1 MSFLWLNSFW
11 GFFCAQIPP
20 VVSRGSLATIPS
32 GMTREDDSGR
42 SHNTKR
48 GAFHEIFNL
57 PETERPL
64 PGAPKRG
71 IVNSVSAVGLLFE
84 IIASVLCL
92 HSVREWMEVLFDQSG
107 PENAHWLHPQ
117 RSALCYWKVRRLL
130 MNHQTC
136 CVVSLVN
143 LTNHVPSVI
152 QKLKSKPQ

>member
-1 MSFLWLNSFW
+1 M
-11 GFFCAQIPP
+11 
-20 VVSRGSLATIPS
+20 VSRGSLATIPS

-64 PGAPKRG
+64 PGALKRG
-71 IVNSVSAVGLLFE
+71 IFNSVSAVGLLFE

-107 PENAHWLHPQ
+107 PENAH
-117 RSALCYWKVRRLL
+117 
-130 MNHQTC
+130 
-136 CVVSLVN
+136 
-143 LTNHVPSVI
+143 
-152 QKLKSKPQ
+152 